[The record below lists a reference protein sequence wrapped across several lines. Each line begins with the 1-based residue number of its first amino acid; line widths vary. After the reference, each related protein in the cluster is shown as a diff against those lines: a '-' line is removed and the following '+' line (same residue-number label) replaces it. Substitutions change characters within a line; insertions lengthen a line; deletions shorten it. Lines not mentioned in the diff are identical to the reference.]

1 MLSIHVRCNRWLYYN
16 LPSLWREC
24 EIYNNWETA
33 LDCHTYRWVCYHV
46 TRILAFLI
54 CDLLN
59 HPIEV
64 EIGDL
69 EEMILLVMVSAFW
82 PMQLVRWHFDHF
94 YIFRTWARIV
104 KGKPVI
110 RFSATTSRWSTVFPH
125 LTQSCP
131 LLLTRRR
138 INQHCLLFHG
148 GEVSLWVA
156 LDHPTGLEVRK
167 YGLPRLR
174 SRETGEKKNFHAACN
189 TKLTVP

>member
-1 MLSIHVRCNRWLYYN
+1 MEQVLSIHVRCNRWLYYN
-16 LPSLWREC
+16 LPSPWREC
-24 EIYNNWETA
+24 EIYNDWETA

-69 EEMILLVMVSAFW
+69 EEIILLVMASAFW

-110 RFSATTSRWSTVFPH
+110 RFPRQP
-125 LTQSCP
+125 Q
-131 LLLTRRR
+131 
-138 INQHCLLFHG
+138 
-148 GEVSLWVA
+148 
-156 LDHPTGLEVRK
+156 D
-167 YGLPRLR
+167 GLPCSHISLNRAL
-174 SRETGEKKNFHAACN
+174 SCWPDAESTNIACCFMEGRYHCERHSTIQQGWKSGN
-189 TKLTVP
+189 MGYRAWGRGR